1 MKRDMDLIRKMVLLI
16 EEHSSGWAPD
26 INIEGYTPEQ
36 IGYHAYLL
44 VDSGLATG
52 SDVTN
57 SGSSGPE
64 YILNHL
70 TSAGHDFAD
79 SARTQYIWDEVM
91 ADMREKGVVSAALDV
106 VKKLLD
112 ARIKKHLNA
121 D

>member
-1 MKRDMDLIRKMVLLI
+1 MKRDMELIRKMVLLM
-16 EEHSSGWAPD
+16 EDHPSGWAPD
-26 INIEGYTPEQ
+26 MEIEGFTAGQ

-44 VDSGLATG
+44 VDSGLASG

-64 YILNHL
+64 YILTHL

-112 ARIKKHLNA
+112 TRIKKQLNA